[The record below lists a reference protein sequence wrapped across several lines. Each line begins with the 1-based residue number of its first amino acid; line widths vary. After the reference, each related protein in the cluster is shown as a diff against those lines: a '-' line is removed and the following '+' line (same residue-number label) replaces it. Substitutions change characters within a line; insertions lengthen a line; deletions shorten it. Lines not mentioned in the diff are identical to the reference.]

1 VLLILS
7 GCKETSTEEVFK
19 PQIDKYLAFWNTG
32 NLAGVENVL
41 CQDFQLR
48 EVPDFKPAEGIE
60 SFKKEMQQLH
70 SMGFWLKLDEVIYA
84 DSTVTV
90 RWTCG
95 VTYPDNT
102 GTPKIPVQ
110 GRGISLLHFRDGKIH
125 DEWLAYDNK
134 SWMGQLGYK
143 MVK

>member
-1 VLLILS
+1 
-7 GCKETSTEEVFK
+7 
-19 PQIDKYLAFWNTG
+19 
-32 NLAGVENVL
+32 
-41 CQDFQLR
+41 
-48 EVPDFKPAEGIE
+48 
-60 SFKKEMQQLH
+60 MQQLH